1 MCCELSV
8 CRNLIIHVK
17 KNEVH
22 IMKIVKI
29 IEITC
34 KCYNYIVF

>member
-8 CRNLIIHVK
+8 CLNLIIHVK
-17 KNEVH
+17 KNELH
-22 IMKIVKI
+22 IMEIVNI

-34 KCYNYIVF
+34 KCDNYIVF